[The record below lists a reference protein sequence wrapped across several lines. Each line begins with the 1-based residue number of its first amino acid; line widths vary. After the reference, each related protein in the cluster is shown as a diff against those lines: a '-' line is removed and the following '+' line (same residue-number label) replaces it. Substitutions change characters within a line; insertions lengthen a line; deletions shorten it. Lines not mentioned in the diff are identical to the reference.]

1 MNEDQQTSGK
11 LESPLKRLRLKMGL
25 TQAELARRIGVSDRA
40 VRAWEKGEY
49 PPMLSI
55 PQVRA
60 LCRELHVT
68 FDELPDNLGP
78 QSVHSE
84 IDNQTL

>member
-1 MNEDQQTSGK
+1 
-11 LESPLKRLRLKMGL
+11 MGL

-49 PPMLSI
+49 QPMLTI

-60 LCRELHVT
+60 LCKELGVN
-68 FDELPDNLGP
+68 FDELPDDLSP
-78 QSVHSE
+78 QSRG
-84 IDNQTL
+84 I

>member
-1 MNEDQQTSGK
+1 MSDEAPKQQ
-11 LESPLKRLRLKMGL
+11 ESPLKQLRQRVGL

-49 PPMLSI
+49 PPTLTV

-60 LCRELHVT
+60 LCRELEIT
-68 FDELPDNLGP
+68 FDELPNDFGP
-78 QSVHSE
+78 LS
-84 IDNQTL
+84 

>member
-1 MNEDQQTSGK
+1 MNEDQQTPGK

-49 PPMLSI
+49 PPMLTIS
-55 PQVRA
+55 QVRA
-60 LCRELHVT
+60 LCRELDVT
-68 FDELPDNLGP
+68 FDELPDDLGP
-78 QSVHSE
+78 QSRSS
-84 IDNQTL
+84 